1 MHYSSRTETILPSG
15 CEIRKGTVFLG
26 FIDGCNE
33 GVGDLHVIENRST
46 TKINLHMPKYD
57 INDPTDLDIMRAQ
70 FDIISGNDWEEYLEI
85 AEERN
90 MHYKNIN
97 ILKTAQRKAGISKYL
112 SPKVIL
118 WVLSLVDQLDS
129 NEEE

>member
-1 MHYSSRTETILPSG
+1 
-15 CEIRKGTVFLG
+15 
-26 FIDGCNE
+26 
-33 GVGDLHVIENRST
+33 
-46 TKINLHMPKYD
+46 MPKYD

-70 FDIISGNDWEEYLEI
+70 FDIISGNEWEEYLEI

-129 NEEE
+129 DEEE